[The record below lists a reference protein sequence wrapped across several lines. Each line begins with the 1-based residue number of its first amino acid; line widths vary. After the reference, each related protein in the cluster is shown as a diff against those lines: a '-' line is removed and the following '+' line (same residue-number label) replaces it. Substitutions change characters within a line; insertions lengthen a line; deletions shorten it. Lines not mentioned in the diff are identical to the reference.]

1 MSQLF
6 VCFLLFVFFLG
17 GGEEGEGASKI
28 SIDLGL
34 VDVVNYEQMLI
45 PTEEMLI

>member
-6 VCFLLFVFFLG
+6 VCFLLFVFFW

-28 SIDLGL
+28 SIDLDL